1 MDLYF
6 ERSIGDLKVASDAIL
21 QLDGVGDLNHIFFF
35 RSDVAYAWLTMI
47 LAEQMREKTN
57 RKS

>member
-1 MDLYF
+1 VDLYF

-35 RSDVAYAWLTMI
+35 SDPMLLM
-47 LAEQMREKTN
+47 LG
-57 RKS
+57 